1 MHFGTSCSAVVT
13 FSSNAHDFD
22 SRVRSGRRVSSRT
35 SPSNYKE
42 ILRQSF
48 GRSLYAQIPEEAAG
62 CRLPLPPSLPL
73 VVDGERKEDSVENSS
88 ASVSGQ
94 FRVPMAPAAS
104 YDFHVDGQAAI
115 AAKRA
120 PSLPP
125 PPYPPSPPPPLSRA
139 CLTFSPV
146 ALPRWGEMRL

>member
-1 MHFGTSCSAVVT
+1 M
-13 FSSNAHDFD
+13 
-22 SRVRSGRRVSSRT
+22 
-35 SPSNYKE
+35 
-42 ILRQSF
+42 
-48 GRSLYAQIPEEAAG
+48 
-62 CRLPLPPSLPL
+62 
-73 VVDGERKEDSVENSS
+73 GERKEDSAENSP

-125 PPYPPSPPPPLSRA
+125 PPYPPPRSPLSRA
-139 CLTFSPV
+139 SLTFSPV